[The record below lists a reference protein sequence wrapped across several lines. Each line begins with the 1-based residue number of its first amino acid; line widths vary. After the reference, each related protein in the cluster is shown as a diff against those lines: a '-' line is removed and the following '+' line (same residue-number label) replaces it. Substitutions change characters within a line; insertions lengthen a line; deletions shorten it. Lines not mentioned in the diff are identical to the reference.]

1 MLNERGKELM
11 KPWMSVQNLV
21 LVMAAIFF
29 IALLKLT
36 SSELASWV
44 QAVGSIAAIW
54 GAFSISNAQ
63 VKRQEELKAQENKRR
78 AQAQLAVVKNAADYG
93 KSMGEFSRKT
103 PPPFAFILA
112 WRMTLD
118 VTTSA
123 ALDSM
128 RVLPVHE
135 LGSYEQ
141 VLHFNSILA
150 ALVQLRA
157 EVNKYVS
164 GGDESETV
172 TFAAYQA
179 FEVQSK
185 MIEHHW
191 VQFQIAFD
199 KYSSS

>member
-1 MLNERGKELM
+1 M
-11 KPWMSVQNLV
+11 KPWMSVQNFV
-21 LVMAAIFF
+21 LVFAGIFVV
-29 IALLKLT
+29 ALLKLT

-54 GAFSISNAQ
+54 GAFSISNRQ
-63 VKRQEELKAQENKRR
+63 VTRQEKIRAQESKRS

-93 KSMGEFSRKT
+93 KSMGEFASKT
-103 PPPFAFILA
+103 PPPFALILA

-123 ALDSM
+123 ALDSL

-141 VLHFNSILA
+141 VLHFNGILA
-150 ALVQLRA
+150 ALVKLRA
-157 EVNKYVS
+157 DVNTYVN
-164 GGDESETV
+164 GGDESEAV

-179 FEVQSK
+179 FDIQSK

-191 VQFQIAFD
+191 VQFKIAFD